1 MADGF
6 SVDVKVDP
14 PNLLQGALLERVFLA
29 AEAAMEA
36 IGAHAAERGQA
47 NAPIKSGDLR
57 RSIKHSVKR
66 DGENV
71 TATIV
76 ATEPYALRMHEELT
90 PAGPLNLGP
99 ISAIQP
105 TTPEGGVGGKFFTR
119 VLDFHADPY
128 TRFLRDA
135 VRAGLSAK
143 DAKKITVKRITS

>member
-14 PNLLQGALLERVFLA
+14 PDLLQGALLDRVFAA
-29 AEAAMEA
+29 AEAAMQQ

-57 RSIKHSVKR
+57 RSIAHSVVR
-66 DGENV
+66 DGSNV
-71 TATIV
+71 TAKVV

-90 PAGPLNLGP
+90 PFGPLNLGP

-105 TTPEGGVGGKFFTR
+105 STPEGGVGGRFFTR
-119 VLDFHADPY
+119 VLDFHAAPY
-128 TRFLRDA
+128 TKFLRDA
-135 VRAGLSAK
+135 VRKGLSAK
-143 DAKKITVKRITS
+143 DARKITVKRVTS